1 MKRLLNVGGGSKSIQ
16 LPPEYAGFE
25 HVLLDI
31 DPAGKPDIV
40 LDGREL
46 TQLEASRF
54 DAIYCSPN
62 LEHYFRHDVPRVL
75 GGFFH
80 VLKPGGF
87 AQIRVP
93 DLLELMRKVLQG
105 NIDLEDTL
113 YVSPAGPVAPI
124 DVIYGLGRQIETS
137 GVDFFAHKTGFSA
150 QSLTRAV
157 EKAGFGPNFAKVG
170 GLEINLIAFKGTPDP
185 EHLRLF
191 GIPAQERGPG
201 SSVTLTTPL

>member
-16 LPPEYAGFE
+16 LPPEYTGFE

-31 DPAGKPDIV
+31 DPQGAPDIV
-40 LDGREL
+40 LDGRRLGEL
-46 TQLEASRF
+46 AAAQF
-54 DAIYCSPN
+54 DAIYCSHN
-62 LEHYFRHDVPRVL
+62 LEHYFRHDVPKVL

-93 DLLELMRKVLQG
+93 DLTELMRRVVQG
-105 NIDLEDTL
+105 KIDLEETL
-113 YVSPAGPVAPI
+113 YVSPAGPIAPI

-137 GVDFFAHKTGFSA
+137 GVDFFAHKTGFSD

-157 EKAGFGPNFAKVG
+157 ERAGFSPNFCRVAD
-170 GLEINLIAFKGTPDP
+170 LEIYLIAFKGAPDP
-185 EHLRLF
+185 DNLRLF
-191 GIPAQERGPG
+191 GI
-201 SSVTLTTPL
+201 S

>member
-31 DPAGKPDIV
+31 DPVGRPDIV
-40 LDGREL
+40 LDGRNLTEL
-46 TQLEASRF
+46 PAGQF
-54 DAIYCSPN
+54 DAIFCSHN
-62 LEHYFRHDVPRVL
+62 LEHYFRHDVPKVL
-75 GGFFH
+75 SGFFH

-93 DLLELMRKVLQG
+93 DLMELMRCTVQG
-105 NIDLEDTL
+105 NLDLEEQL
-113 YVSPAGPVAPI
+113 YLAPAGPIAPL

-137 GVDFFAHKTGFSA
+137 GADFYAHKTGFSA

-170 GLEINLIAFKGTPDP
+170 DLEINLIAFKGSPDP
-185 EHLRLF
+185 EHLMLF
-191 GIPAQERGPG
+191 GLPRQEVGHG
-201 SSVTLTTPL
+201 SAITLTTPL

>member
-16 LPPEYAGFE
+16 LPPEYAAFE

-40 LDGREL
+40 LDGRGL
-46 TQLEASRF
+46 TALPAGEF
-54 DAIYCSPN
+54 DAIYCSHN
-62 LEHYFRHDVPRVL
+62 LEHYFRHDVPKVL

-93 DLLELMRKVLQG
+93 DLIDLMRRVVQG
-105 NIDLEDTL
+105 NIDLEETL
-113 YVSPAGPVAPI
+113 YVSPAGPVAPL
-124 DVIYGLGRQIETS
+124 DVIYGFGRQIEAS
-137 GVDFFAHKTGFSA
+137 GADFFAHKTGFSD

-157 EKAGFGPNFAKVG
+157 EQAGFSPNFARVAD
-170 GLEINLIAFKGTPDP
+170 LEINLVAFKGPPDP
-185 EHLRLF
+185 DHLRLF
-191 GIPAQERGPG
+191 GIASP
-201 SSVTLTTPL
+201 